1 MVMQINIYP
10 QDRQIVDKVAEAE
23 MLAELERER
32 AQRAGSGGIGL
43 FGTSLCQRL
52 RDAGILPQT
61 WNCAYTL
68 IGAGMLLVM
77 MFKGRGR

>member
-1 MVMQINIYP
+1 MAVQIDIYP
-10 QDRQIVDKVAEAE
+10 QDREWRLQAEQE
-23 MLAELERER
+23 LQAELERER
-32 AQRAGSGGIGL
+32 AQRAGMGGVGL

-68 IGAGMLLVM
+68 IGAGLLLLVA
-77 MFKGRGR
+77 FNKGRGR